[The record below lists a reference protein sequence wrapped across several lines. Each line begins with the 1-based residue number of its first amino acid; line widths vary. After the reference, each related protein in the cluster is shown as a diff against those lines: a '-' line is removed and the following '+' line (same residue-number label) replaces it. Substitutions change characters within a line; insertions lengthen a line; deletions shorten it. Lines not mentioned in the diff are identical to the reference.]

1 VEPQGGKRVSRSIV
15 WQLVYKDLRLAWPL
29 AVGSLV
35 LGVLSLA
42 ASPWSPVAFF
52 VGGSV
57 LVVSLVLLNVML
69 VSLSIVNER
78 KEKVRLFMLS
88 MPVSTTQYNAS
99 KLLSSLIAYVVPA
112 ALLTL
117 GGVELLLATPLPNGF
132 IPLFVA
138 TSVHCLLYFCVFLAV
153 ALVTDSQGWITTVIV
168 CGNVSISFVIPGL
181 INMSSV
187 GPSLGTEVVVW
198 GADVVGFIAVE
209 ILLAAAALA
218 ISFVVNSR
226 KTEFV

>member
-1 VEPQGGKRVSRSIV
+1 VNGSIV
-15 WQLVYKDLRLAWPL
+15 WQLVAKDLRVAWPL
-29 AVGSLV
+29 ALGTIV

-42 ASPWSPVAFF
+42 LSPWNNVAFF

-57 LVVSLVLLNVML
+57 LIVSLVLLNVML
-69 VSLSIVNER
+69 VSMSLVSER
-78 KEKVRLFMLS
+78 KEKIRLFMLS
-88 MPVSTTQYNAS
+88 MPVSTTQYSVA

-112 ALLTL
+112 ALLTV
-117 GGVELLLATPLPNGF
+117 GGVVLLLATPLPNGF

-138 TSVHCLLYFCVFLAV
+138 TSVHCLLYFCVLLAV

-181 INMSSV
+181 INLSSV
-187 GPSLGTEVVVW
+187 NGSLGTETIFW
-198 GADVVGFIAVE
+198 GADVVAFIAIE
-209 ILLAAAALA
+209 LALAVAALA
-218 ISFVVNSR
+218 MSFVVNSK